1 MQYVHPESNPF
12 VQRWRMWE
20 SFARPLLAT
29 VIYSLLGILIF
40 AFGFFLMNKLAPF
53 SLRKEI
59 EDDQNTAL
67 AVVMG
72 SVILGL
78 AIVIAAAIHG

>member
-1 MQYVHPESNPF
+1 
-12 VQRWRMWE
+12 MWE
-20 SFARPLLAT
+20 SFARPMLAT

-40 AFGFFLMNKLAPF
+40 AFGFFLMNKVAPF